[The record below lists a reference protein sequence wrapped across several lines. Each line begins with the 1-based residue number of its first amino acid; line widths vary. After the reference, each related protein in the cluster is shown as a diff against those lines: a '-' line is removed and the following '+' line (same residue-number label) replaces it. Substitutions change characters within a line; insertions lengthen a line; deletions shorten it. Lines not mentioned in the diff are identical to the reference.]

1 MRWARRLLGAVLVLA
16 VAGGGAWWLWGAR
29 AETKADLRTH
39 TVTLGTLED
48 NVAAVGA
55 LQPRDYVDVG
65 TQVSG
70 QLRELAVKVGDKVE
84 KGQMLARL
92 DPIVFETRVASD
104 EAAIRVLEAQLS
116 ERRVQHSLAERQ
128 FRRQQGLLAEK
139 ATSEEAHDNAD
150 AQRKVLAA
158 QIAALEAQLQQ
169 ARSQLEADRANL
181 GYTRITAPM
190 AGTVVDILARLGQTL
205 NANQQAPLILRIADL
220 DTMTVWAQVAEADVA
235 RLVPGMQAWFTTLGR
250 PDRRRTGTLR
260 QLLPTP
266 VVVNN
271 VVLYNAL
278 FDVANPEHD
287 LLPQM
292 SAQVFFVAAHVE
304 NAPLVPMAALRFT
317 GRGGARGGG
326 KATVQVMVDG
336 KPVERMVEIAAANRV
351 TAALKSGLSAGDIV
365 VLDNAPAGAARAQP
379 FPRTPRL

>member
-1 MRWARRLLGAVLVLA
+1 M
-16 VAGGGAWWLWGAR
+16 
-29 AETKADLRTH
+29 
-39 TVTLGTLED
+39 
-48 NVAAVGA
+48 
-55 LQPRDYVDVG
+55 
-65 TQVSG
+65 
-70 QLRELAVKVGDKVE
+70 
-84 KGQMLARL
+84 
-92 DPIVFETRVASD
+92 
-104 EAAIRVLEAQLS
+104 
-116 ERRVQHSLAERQ
+116 
-128 FRRQQGLLAEK
+128 LAEK

-158 QIAALEAQLQQ
+158 QIAALESQLQQ

-250 PDRRRTGTLR
+250 PDRRRSGTLR

-278 FDVANPEHD
+278 FDVANQEHD

-292 SAQVFFVAAHVE
+292 SAQVFIVAVHVE

-317 GRGGARGGG
+317 GRCDVRGGG
-326 KATVQVMVDG
+326 KATVQAIVDG
-336 KPVERMVEIAAANRV
+336 KPMERTVEIAAANRV
-351 TAALKSGLSAGDIV
+351 TADLKSGLAAGDV
-365 VLDNAPAGAARAQP
+365 VLLDNAPAGAARGQP